1 MCLES
6 LDEHQNIFAMIHKQ
20 IAYAAD
26 FNNKCLCLIRY
37 LRNVEKCL
45 VLSSW
50 VRVKDDTWSGERWDL
65 YIILGF
71 AASLQHDLEQGVN
84 DEPSEVLGAYGSH

>member
-26 FNNKCLCLIRY
+26 FNNKWLCLIRY

-50 VRVKDDTWSGERWDL
+50 VRVKEDTWSGERWDL

-84 DEPSEVLGAYGSH
+84 DEPSELLGAYGSH